1 MKKQLERNPTRDV
14 DARHPE
20 IHEVL
25 PELPADVTIPDD
37 ISGLTHPDTEGRRPA
52 SGVRW
57 MRWVAAMIFVAAGA
71 VVLGLLL
78 SSDDTS
84 TPTFDGYT
92 RAEINR
98 AAVLQD
104 LSTIPT
110 LDGYTR
116 AEINRAAVLQDL
128 STIPTLDGYTRAEIN
143 RAAVLQD
150 LSTIPTLDGYTRAE
164 INRATVLQDLSTIPT
179 LDGYTRAE
187 INRMEVLRD
196 LSN

>member
-1 MKKQLERNPTRDV
+1 MSKQLERNPTRDAG
-14 DARHPE
+14 ARHPE

-37 ISGLTHPDTEGRRPA
+37 ISGLAHPATEGRRPA

-57 MRWVAAMIFVAAGA
+57 MRWVTAMILVAAGA

-78 SSDDTS
+78 RSDDTS
-84 TPTFDGYT
+84 T
-92 RAEINR
+92 
-98 AAVLQD
+98 
-104 LSTIPT
+104 
-110 LDGYTR
+110 
-116 AEINRAAVLQDL
+116 
-128 STIPTLDGYTRAEIN
+128 
-143 RAAVLQD
+143 
-150 LSTIPTLDGYTRAE
+150 
-164 INRATVLQDLSTIPT
+164 PT

>member
-14 DARHPE
+14 DVRHPE

-25 PELPADVTIPDD
+25 PELPADVTVPDD
-37 ISGLTHPDTEGRRPA
+37 LSGLTHPDAEGRRPA

-57 MRWVAAMIFVAAGA
+57 MRWVAAMILVAAAA
-71 VVLGLLL
+71 VTLGLLL
-78 SSDDTS
+78 RSDDTS

-92 RAEINR
+92 TAEINR

-104 LSTIPT
+104 LSTRP
-110 LDGYTR
+110 
-116 AEINRAAVLQDL
+116 A
-128 STIPTLDGYTRAEIN
+128 
-143 RAAVLQD
+143 
-150 LSTIPTLDGYTRAE
+150 
-164 INRATVLQDLSTIPT
+164 